1 MNLTSLFLEEKIP
14 FEPIRTGHKPKI
26 DKRHNYLSHAFRE
39 EEVAILISQNSKSN
53 QKDEN

>member
-39 EEVAILISQNSKSN
+39 EEVAILILQNSKSN